1 MKRPTIVCLCGSSRF
16 YKEYQIAEYQ
26 ETMAGR
32 IYLSIG
38 FYPHAAEEM
47 HGEGVGH
54 NSEEKIALDEL
65 HKRKIDLADEVL
77 VLNVGGYVG
86 DSTLSEVIYA
96 DRLKKPLRWLERA
109 KCPSC
114 KGRGG
119 FDTDEDSIECALCHG
134 TGGVGLENAIGE
146 PAAGSPTH

>member
-1 MKRPTIVCLCGSSRF
+1 MDKQKPKIVCICGSSRF
-16 YKEYQIAEYQ
+16 YDAYQKAEYE

-38 FYPHAAEEM
+38 FYPHCSKLN

-54 NSEEKIALDEL
+54 NSKEKIMLDEL

-86 DSTLSEVIYA
+86 ESTQSEIEYA
-96 DRLKKPLRWLERA
+96 KNLGKKIRWLEEPVRHTI
-109 KCPSC
+109 
-114 KGRGG
+114 G
-119 FDTDEDSIECALCHG
+119 DT
-134 TGGVGLENAIGE
+134 
-146 PAAGSPTH
+146 